1 MAGWNTDGKKLN
13 QYVGTFLNS
22 NAAACPVNGADC
34 GWGDWAFWMGYTD
47 SFNPKINNTTMVA
60 YTDSKTLQVSSN
72 LGIHPVKDLLIMPE
86 VTYMHFD
93 AARTSQRSGLDR
105 FQKRE
110 PSCPLALVLHLL
122 ALGSAHTPDE

>member
-34 GWGDWAFWMGYTD
+34 AGAIGPSGWATSY
-47 SFNPKINNTTMVA
+47 SFNPKINNTTTVA
-60 YTDSKTLQVSSN
+60 CTDSRTLQVSSN
-72 LGIHPVKDLLIMPE
+72 LGIHPVKNLLIMPE

-93 AARTSQRSGLDR
+93 AARTSQWSGELR
-105 FQKRE
+105 FERKF
-110 PSCPLALVLHLL
+110 
-122 ALGSAHTPDE
+122 